1 MPTKVIMPQLGESV
15 VEGTVSRWLKHEGDT
30 VDQYEPLLEVSTDKV
45 DTEVPAPSAG
55 VLLQI
60 LVAEGQTVERGA
72 VLALIGTPDEQPSGD
87 SAGDEPVSAPHTI
100 LAQQGQMVNGNG
112 NGEYTGHVT
121 PVVARMAAEH
131 HLDLSQIPGTGRDGR
146 VTKKDVEAYLNNPH
160 PSAAVASPL
169 QREGEVEAAET
180 ELPPWERPGS
190 GDLFK
195 PTIEYGEKK
204 PSPLAPPHPRQGEGN
219 KGVMSGKL
227 SNGDAGQTRAV
238 EAAVPQAAERL
249 HPVEP
254 VPAGTAGELMPL
266 TAMRLAIAEHMVRSK
281 HTSPHVT
288 TVFELDMTVPLKHR
302 EANKATFAKQGVNLT
317 LTAYFAAAAVA
328 ALRANP
334 YLNAQWT
341 DEGIYLHHAINLG
354 MAVAL
359 GEGLIVP
366 VIKNAGDLNLL
377 GLARAVN
384 DLSARARSKA
394 LKAEEVQGG
403 TFTITNHG
411 VSGSLLATPII
422 NQPQVGILGVGVVE
436 KRVKV
441 INDAIAIRP
450 CCYVT
455 LTFDHRVADG
465 AVGDAFMM
473 TFKDTLENWS

>member
-15 VEGTVSRWLKHEGDT
+15 VEGTVSRWLKQVGDAI
-30 VDQYEPLLEVSTDKV
+30 DQYEPLLEVSTDKV
-45 DTEVPAPSAG
+45 DTEVPAPAAG

-60 LVAEGQTVERGA
+60 LVAAGQTVERGA
-72 VLALIGTPDEQPSGD
+72 VLALIGTPDEQASGEQAD
-87 SAGDEPVSAPHTI
+87 GEPASAPRAI
-100 LAQQGQMVNGNG
+100 PAEQGQMVNG

-146 VTKKDVEAYLNNPH
+146 VTKKDVEAYLAGKPSPLDPPH
-160 PSAAVASPL
+160 PR
-169 QREGEVEAAET
+169 QGEGNQATTAAET

-195 PTIEYGEKK
+195 PTVEYGEKRS
-204 PSPLAPPHPRQGEGN
+204 SPAAASTPNREAERTAPAPGN
-219 KGVMSGKL
+219 L
-227 SNGDAGQTRAV
+227 SNGDVGRTRTVEVAV
-238 EAAVPQAAERL
+238 QKTPARP
-249 HPVEP
+249 HPVEA
-254 VPAGTAGELMPL
+254 VPAGTAGELTPL
-266 TAMRLAIAEHMVRSK
+266 TAMRRAIAEHMVRSR

-288 TVFELDMTVPLKHR
+288 TVFELDMTAPLKHR
-302 EANKATFAKQGVNLT
+302 EANKSAFAKQGVNLT

-366 VIKNAGDLNLL
+366 VIRNAGDLNLL

-394 LKAEEVQGG
+394 LKPEEVQGG

-441 INDAIAIRP
+441 ISDAIAIRP